1 MKTLRLVNFLIAI
14 LGMAG
19 CFCIFFIKRIDLS
32 SIFISA
38 FLFIMF
44 SLFGVE
50 KIIDK
55 REKARLYLC
64 SNLSGYLFGILD
76 GGYEGINH

>member
-55 REKARLYLC
+55 EKKLGFTYVVTSLVIF
-64 SNLSGYLFGILD
+64 SGFLMEVIRG
-76 GGYEGINH
+76 

>member
-19 CFCIFFIKRIDLS
+19 GFCLFFIKSIDFS
-32 SIFISA
+32 SISISG

-55 REKARLYLC
+55 EKKLGFTYVLT
-64 SNLSGYLFGILD
+64 SLVVFSGFLMEVIRG
-76 GGYEGINH
+76 